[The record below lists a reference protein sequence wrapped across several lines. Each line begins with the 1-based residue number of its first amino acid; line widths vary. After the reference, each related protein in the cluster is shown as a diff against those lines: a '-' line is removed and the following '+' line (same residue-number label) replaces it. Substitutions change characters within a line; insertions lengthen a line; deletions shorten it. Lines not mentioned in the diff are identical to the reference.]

1 MAQPGALFTL
11 LYGVLF
17 ELQLVT
23 MVTSESRGDE
33 FKMEPGEL
41 ELLYDETLDHYVIQI
56 EQNQVRLS
64 LIFCFPGF
72 ILSLNGKNENKFHRH
87 Y

>member
-1 MAQPGALFTL
+1 MARPGPLFTL

-56 EQNQVRLS
+56 EQNQVRPLRHKDRAT
-64 LIFCFPGF
+64 PGQT
-72 ILSLNGKNENKFHRH
+72 ITSYR
-87 Y
+87 